1 MNSVIKKVTNRIIE
15 RSQKS
20 RSLYL
25 KQIQEMEDSPDSD
38 RSKLSCSNLAHAVA
52 ASDTSQKKII
62 TSETTNSKTNLAIIS
77 SYNDMLSAH
86 QPYEKY
92 PQIIKSA
99 AKAVGAS
106 AQFAGGV
113 PAMCDGIT
121 QGREGMELSLLS
133 RDVIAMSTSIG
144 LSHGVYDGV
153 LCLGICD
160 KIVPGLLMG
169 ALTFGFLPTI
179 FLPAGP
185 MTSGIPNDH
194 KAKVRKDFALGKI
207 SRKQLLDSEMQ
218 SYHGPGTCTF
228 YGTANSN
235 QMLMEVMG
243 LHIPGSAFIN
253 PHDDLRYMLTVYA
266 TEKLVAFS
274 RQSKNVRPIGKII
287 DEKSFVNAI
296 VALHATGGSTNH
308 TLHLPA
314 IASTAGIKITW
325 EDFAEI
331 SEVTPLLAKIYPNGS
346 ADVNQFHA
354 AGGMSYIISELLNQN
369 LLHNDVKTIF
379 GESLEDYT
387 KEPFIEKNNELNWG
401 KRSVKSLD
409 NSIIRP
415 VNNPF
420 RKNGGLK
427 MLSGNIGKSVI
438 KVSSIDESQCKISAQ
453 AMVFKNEQEVK
464 EAFNQGK
471 LDRNV
476 IIVVR
481 FQGPKANGMPE
492 LHGLTPLISV
502 IQEKGFNVAVVTDGR
517 MSGAS
522 GKIPSAIHV
531 CPEAA
536 DGGNIGV
543 IKNGDKITIDLI
555 NGSLNVEAD
564 LNAREKNNLSNHA
577 SHLSFGRS
585 LFYGLRNSCS
595 SAEEG
600 GGINLIKGME

>member
-1 MNSVIKKVTNRIIE
+1 MNSIIKKVTNRIIE

-20 RSLYL
+20 RSFYL
-25 KQIQEMEDSPDSD
+25 KQIQEMEDNPDSD
-38 RSKLSCSNLAHAVA
+38 RRKLSCSNLAHAVA
-52 ASDTSQKKII
+52 ASDASQKKII
-62 TSETTNSKTNLAIIS
+62 ADETTNLKTNLAIIS

-99 AKAVGAS
+99 AKAIGAS

-169 ALTFGFLPTI
+169 ALSFGYLPTI

-185 MTSGIPNDH
+185 MASGIPNDH
-194 KAKVRKDFALGKI
+194 KAKIRKDFALGRI
-207 SRKQLLDSEMQ
+207 TRKELLDSEMQ
-218 SYHGPGTCTF
+218 AYHGPGTCTF

-253 PHDDLRYMLTVYA
+253 PHDDLRHMLTVYT
-266 TEKLVAFS
+266 TEKLVAIS
-274 RQSKNVRPIGKII
+274 RQSKNCRPIGKIV

-314 IASTAGIKITW
+314 IASIAGIKITW

-331 SEVTPLLAKIYPNGS
+331 SSVTPLLARIYPNGS

-354 AGGMSYIISELLNQN
+354 AGGLSYVISELLNAD
-369 LLHNDVKTIF
+369 LLHNDVKTIW
-379 GESLEDYT
+379 GDGIEDYT
-387 KEPFIEKNNELNWG
+387 KEPFITKNNKLNWE
-401 KRSVKSLD
+401 KKSIESLD
-409 NSIIRP
+409 NTIIRP
-415 VNNPF
+415 FKDPF
-420 RKNGGLK
+420 IKDGGLK
-427 MLSGNIGKSVI
+427 ILNGNLGKSVI
-438 KVSSIDESQCKISAQ
+438 KISSIDASKFKISAQ
-453 AMVFKNEQEVK
+453 AMVFNNEKEVK
-464 EAFNQGK
+464 EAFNEGK
-471 LDRNV
+471 LDKNV

-481 FQGPKANGMPE
+481 YQGPKSNGMPE
-492 LHGLTPLISV
+492 LHGLNPLMSV
-502 IQEKGFNVAVVTDGR
+502 IQDKGFNIALVTDGR

-536 DGGNIGV
+536 DGGNIGL
-543 IKNGDKITIDLI
+543 IENGDKITIDII
-555 NGSLNVEAD
+555 NGNLNVEAD
-564 LNAREKNNLSNHA
+564 LNSREKYNFPNNGQY
-577 SHLSFGRS
+577 LSFGRS
-585 LFYGLRNSCS
+585 LFYGLRKTSS

-600 GGINLIKGME
+600 GGINVVKSME